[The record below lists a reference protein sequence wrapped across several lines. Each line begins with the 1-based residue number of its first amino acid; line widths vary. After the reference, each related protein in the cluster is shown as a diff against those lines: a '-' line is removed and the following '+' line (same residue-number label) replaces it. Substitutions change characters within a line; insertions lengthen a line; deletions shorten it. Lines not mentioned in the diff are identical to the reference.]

1 MMEIDAK
8 DFRPAAN
15 IEGNRNFYVRD
26 NKAYTEDNVLV
37 QNIFVYKIPNKV
49 TQESIRNYFHKFGP
63 LLYVRVVQDKKRARR
78 GVPKVAFVNY
88 AKPEHACNVL
98 QKPHHFVNNLRV
110 SVKASDSWNQPEA
123 DKAGSTVQMNNDSI
137 NIPPGFHMLSMNDD
151 CLEMICN
158 LLMLSDQMRFARV
171 CRRFQ
176 DIFENICKREFKT
189 LHLDNLSRLTLWE
202 KRDFLRLAGKNILY
216 LRGNIPY
223 QKKDRVLE
231 FICTSCPNL
240 QRIAFDNTKL
250 RTGDIKKFVSSF
262 PQLREFSLSGCGV
275 SDEALRQLKNCKNLR
290 SVNILGNYEITGKYI
305 KEMLQIEELS
315 INGCNNI
322 NLITLQEICIALT
335 KLSSLDIRR
344 YQRVNSQFVAALSTN
359 SKNLEVLKMS
369 APDVFYEQISLLPQL
384 KHLELLCRIQSPL
397 NQDQLMSSLVTHK
410 RDQLEVLKLSNAAL
424 SDQQINSISEL
435 KHLRTLHI
443 TRSNFI
449 DDSALLKFSKLEQ
462 LEELTVRGCNV
473 TDSGV
478 MTMLKKC
485 TKLRTINVQSCKR
498 ITEKLV
504 NDAIEFLQKNR
515 DRELPLI
522 LYVYNTSI
530 QTYTLSEL
538 VFVRTRE
545 TVCQIEEDTQLL
557 SIIFLS

>member
-8 DFRPAAN
+8 NFRPAAN

-171 CRRFQ
+171 
-176 DIFENICKREFKT
+176 DIM
-189 LHLDNLSRLTLWE
+189 E

-250 RTGDIKKFVSSF
+250 RTGDIKNS
-262 PQLREFSLSGCGV
+262 
-275 SDEALRQLKNCKNLR
+275 

-435 KHLRTLHI
+435 KHLE
-443 TRSNFI
+443 RSI
-449 DDSALLKFSKLEQ
+449 
-462 LEELTVRGCNV
+462 
-473 TDSGV
+473 
-478 MTMLKKC
+478 
-485 TKLRTINVQSCKR
+485 
-498 ITEKLV
+498 
-504 NDAIEFLQKNR
+504 
-515 DRELPLI
+515 
-522 LYVYNTSI
+522 
-530 QTYTLSEL
+530 
-538 VFVRTRE
+538 
-545 TVCQIEEDTQLL
+545 
-557 SIIFLS
+557 